1 MDISTFLNTYLG
13 MYITQSFCHSTVA
26 LLIVERTIHTLKIT
40 DPLMRQR
47 LRILIILSSIF
58 SMPLYQL
65 ISPDRGSIIFRQNSL
80 FDSSRWLNIELP
92 GSIPLGLIFIIIMLI
107 TSLIFIFQELIPI
120 LRHAVESKTP
130 VDIEGSLH
138 DSYFGDL
145 RESLRGQLP
154 DINIIAED
162 DYILYSTTGEKAE
175 VYISRGIIDT
185 LSSRQLESVIAH
197 EIAHIKRNKMP
208 ILMIIY
214 LLRMIMFFNPLI
226 LIEFRRITQEEEK
239 ICDDIAVSL
248 TKDPIALSEAL
259 EKLYSY
265 DNTRI
270 EDIKKLSNIKETLE
284 EYSHSIQ
291 IESRIKRL
299 NKGMDKDRTRQPGIL
314 IFVLLTIMV
323 INYFVV

>member
-1 MDISTFLNTYLG
+1 

-26 LLIVERTIHTLKIT
+26 LIIVERAIHTLKIT

-47 LRILIILSSIF
+47 LRILIILSAIF
-58 SMPLYQL
+58 SMPLYQF
-65 ISPDRGSIIFRQNSL
+65 ISPDRGSIVFRQNSL

-92 GSIPLGLIFIIIMLI
+92 GSLPLGLIFIIIMLI
-107 TSLIFIFQELIPI
+107 TSLVFIFQELIPI

-130 VDIEGSLH
+130 VDIEGSLNAP
-138 DSYFGDL
+138 SLENL
-145 RESLRGQLP
+145 RESLRGELP
-154 DINIIAED
+154 NINIIAED

-175 VYISRGIIDT
+175 VYISRGIINT
-185 LSSRQLESVIAH
+185 LSSRQLQSVIAH
-197 EIAHIKRNKMP
+197 EIAHIERNKMP

-265 DNTRI
+265 DNTKI
-270 EDIKKLSNIKETLE
+270 DDIKKLSNIKETLE
-284 EYSHSIQ
+284 EYSHSFQ

-299 NKGMDKDRTRQPGIL
+299 DKGMDKDRTRQTGIL
-314 IFVLLTIMV
+314 IFVLLIIMV